1 MIVRQNKFTDKE
13 FEVLLTMYQISL
25 DLVAKRDMLG
35 GIPGGTELV
44 EKALKNVDKIFDEL
58 SKYDS

>member
-44 EKALKNVDKIFDEL
+44 EKALKNVDKIFGEL

>member
-25 DLVAKRDMLG
+25 DLVAKRDMLW

-44 EKALKNVDKIFDEL
+44 EKALKNVDKIFGEL